1 MSNDYNDKSWT
12 ERTNWILTV
21 IALALVAIL
30 SIGLLCA
37 LFIQPRDNDEE
48 AVPKDGAIISE
59 TAENGISLMSAKIM
73 PVAYAE
79 SGVSALADTAYTLT
93 ATVEPDYS
101 GEKEFDWEVS
111 FQNASS
117 SWANGKTVT
126 NYVTVT
132 PTSDGA
138 NTATVECKQAF
149 GEKIIVTCTSRDYA
163 GLSATCTVDYQQ
175 RLVVN
180 SLKFGNVELST
191 ETCNFKVDLFERYYA
206 DLDFSYSE
214 GSLAYLGEGSDGY
227 DEFVCGGIAFTD
239 EFIAAY
245 NSLNGS
251 ATDLTRKMNRGN
263 LSSSV
268 QSAKEFDF
276 DTGAAGQGV
285 FDDLLGS
292 VGLTDTTIGYLRAA
306 VNQVGEEN
314 VFKFGIFKS
323 TSAISDAY
331 VECDTWYKIGFNAD
345 SLFSETN
352 SISVNQS
359 GVVF

>member
-1 MSNDYNDKSWT
+1 MEEELK
-12 ERTNWILTV
+12 RKPFR
-21 IALALVAIL
+21 L
-30 SIGLLCA
+30 S
-37 LFIQPRDNDEE
+37 DH
-48 AVPKDGAIISE
+48 
-59 TAENGISLMSAKIM
+59 
-73 PVAYAE
+73 
-79 SGVSALADTAYTLT
+79 
-93 ATVEPDYS
+93 
-101 GEKEFDWEVS
+101 
-111 FQNASS
+111 
-117 SWANGKTVT
+117 
-126 NYVTVT
+126 T
-132 PTSDGA
+132 P
-138 NTATVECKQAF
+138 
-149 GEKIIVTCTSRDYA
+149 
-163 GLSATCTVDYQQ
+163 L
-175 RLVVN
+175 
-180 SLKFGNVELST
+180 
-191 ETCNFKVDLFERYYA
+191 
-206 DLDFSYSE
+206 
-214 GSLAYLGEGSDGY
+214 SLAYLGEGSDGY

-276 DTGAAGQGV
+276 DAGAAGQGV
-285 FDDLLGS
+285 FNDLLD

-331 VECDTWYKIGFNAD
+331 VECDTWYMIGFNAD